1 MSKLLS
7 INKEYAEWL
16 KSLSQRFRQSQIK
29 AAVKVN
35 SELLKFYW
43 SLGQDIVERDFE
55 NTYGSEFF
63 KNLSIDLK
71 EEFPDTKGFSPTN
84 LGYIKRFYILYSNAV
99 KISPQLEG
107 IFPQI
112 SNISNYPQVGGYS
125 ELPIFSV
132 PWGHHKLLIDKF
144 LKAPEK
150 VLFYVHQIIENN
162 WSRTV
167 LDWQI
172 ENKLYERQGK
182 AISNFKRTLPTPQS
196 DLAQQI
202 TKDPYVIDIMGVR
215 QDMQERE
222 LETHLDTHISKYL
235 LELGK
240 GFTYYGHQVHLRIG
254 NDDFYIDQLFYHV
267 RLHCY
272 VVIELKAT
280 AFKPEH
286 IGQLNFY
293 VTAVNKLMC
302 TEQDN
307 PTIGLLICKDKN
319 DVVAEYTLQGVDSP
333 IGVSSVEIFD
343 KLTEDFK
350 SALPSIED
358 IENELRDKMQKHGRN

>member
-29 AAVKVN
+29 ADVKVN

-132 PWGHHKLLIDKF
+132 PW
-144 LKAPEK
+144 
-150 VLFYVHQIIENN
+150 
-162 WSRTV
+162 
-167 LDWQI
+167 
-172 ENKLYERQGK
+172 
-182 AISNFKRTLPTPQS
+182 
-196 DLAQQI
+196 
-202 TKDPYVIDIMGVR
+202 
-215 QDMQERE
+215 
-222 LETHLDTHISKYL
+222 
-235 LELGK
+235 
-240 GFTYYGHQVHLRIG
+240 
-254 NDDFYIDQLFYHV
+254 
-267 RLHCY
+267 
-272 VVIELKAT
+272 
-280 AFKPEH
+280 
-286 IGQLNFY
+286 
-293 VTAVNKLMC
+293 
-302 TEQDN
+302 
-307 PTIGLLICKDKN
+307 
-319 DVVAEYTLQGVDSP
+319 
-333 IGVSSVEIFD
+333 
-343 KLTEDFK
+343 
-350 SALPSIED
+350 
-358 IENELRDKMQKHGRN
+358 

>member
-99 KISPQLEG
+99 KYTPQLEG

-132 PWGHHKLLIDKF
+132 PW
-144 LKAPEK
+144 
-150 VLFYVHQIIENN
+150 
-162 WSRTV
+162 
-167 LDWQI
+167 
-172 ENKLYERQGK
+172 
-182 AISNFKRTLPTPQS
+182 
-196 DLAQQI
+196 
-202 TKDPYVIDIMGVR
+202 
-215 QDMQERE
+215 
-222 LETHLDTHISKYL
+222 
-235 LELGK
+235 
-240 GFTYYGHQVHLRIG
+240 
-254 NDDFYIDQLFYHV
+254 
-267 RLHCY
+267 
-272 VVIELKAT
+272 
-280 AFKPEH
+280 
-286 IGQLNFY
+286 
-293 VTAVNKLMC
+293 
-302 TEQDN
+302 
-307 PTIGLLICKDKN
+307 
-319 DVVAEYTLQGVDSP
+319 
-333 IGVSSVEIFD
+333 
-343 KLTEDFK
+343 
-350 SALPSIED
+350 
-358 IENELRDKMQKHGRN
+358 